1 MSKQVDTQLRTQV
14 HNSTGYAH
22 LSVWNVLPEFVK
34 EDHEEE
40 QVDDEDEEGGG
51 LEGGAEAGPEPEL
64 QLRRAGELPAR
75 GGWNSECGNGND

>member
-1 MSKQVDTQLRTQV
+1 M
-14 HNSTGYAH
+14 
-22 LSVWNVLPEFVK
+22 WNVLPEFVE

-75 GGWNSECGNGND
+75 GGWNSECGIGNDRKI